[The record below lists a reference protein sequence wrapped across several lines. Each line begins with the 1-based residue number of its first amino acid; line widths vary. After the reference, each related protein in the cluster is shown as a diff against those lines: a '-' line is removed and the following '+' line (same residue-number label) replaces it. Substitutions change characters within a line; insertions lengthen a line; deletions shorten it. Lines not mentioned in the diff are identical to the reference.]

1 MSQNNFQFALVARG
15 NTPLAEYSIVQGNYR
30 NIALK
35 MLESLD
41 PKSPSAIVE
50 QGKNVFYSQTD
61 PDRMTFLC
69 LCDSAVQPTLRQNFI
84 EELQRKWRQRYGN
97 SAVSFAPNSKNN
109 EFGAT
114 EIRNLIENFN
124 KERNSKIAD
133 IKANL
138 TNAQEKMTQNLT
150 MAFAR
155 GEQLN
160 IMEQKAENIKDSAQ
174 TFHREATN
182 VRRKMCFQK
191 WRWYIL
197 GAAIVIIVI
206 LVIILVA
213 CKGFIGGKCGGKK

>member
-1 MSQNNFQFALVARG
+1 MTQNNFQYALVARG
-15 NTPLAEYSIVQGNYR
+15 STPLAEYSIVQGNYR
-30 NIALK
+30 NIALR

-41 PKSPSAIVE
+41 PKSPNAIVE
-50 QGKNVFYSQTD
+50 QGKNIFYSQTD

-69 LCDSAVQPTLRQNFI
+69 LCDSQVQPTLRAGFI

-114 EIRNLIENFN
+114 EIRNLIDSFN
-124 KERNSKIAD
+124 KERNAKLAAV
-133 IKANL
+133 KQNL
-138 TNAQEKMTQNLT
+138 QDAQEKMTQNLT

-182 VRRKMCFQK
+182 VRRKMCLQK

-197 GAAIVIIVI
+197 GAVVVIVVIFIIV
-206 LVIILVA
+206 VIA
-213 CKGFIGGKCGGKK
+213 CGGFTFKRCR